1 MKDIKKVLPALGKQL
16 CVRILKAGRGVRS
29 RVENGGSSIFPGG
42 HFLPIFSY
50 FLRVWRAEENLGEW
64 QSNSSIK
71 KTALPGCAKYSS
83 S

>member
-1 MKDIKKVLPALGKQL
+1 MEDIKRVLPALGKQL
-16 CVRILKAGRGVRS
+16 CVRILKAGRAVRS
-29 RVENGGSSIFPGG
+29 RVENGGFSVFPGG

-71 KTALPGCAKYSS
+71 KTALPGCAKY
-83 S
+83 